1 MKLFRFG
8 PRGAERPG
16 VELTDGRRKD
26 CSTLF
31 DDWNG
36 AFLRDDGLAQLR
48 AMEATLVHLSDVPP
62 SARFGPC
69 VARPWKVICV
79 GLNYSDHARESGMPV
94 PSEPVI
100 FMKASNTVVGPYD
113 DIQIP
118 RHSRKTD
125 WEVELGVVIGR
136 ECRYLASETDAH
148 SAIAGYCISHDVSE
162 REFQLER
169 GGQWVKGKSCDT
181 FNPLGPWL
189 VTADSVTDPQ
199 QLELWLSVNGVARQ
213 HGSTRTMI
221 FSVTKIVHYLS
232 QFMTLEPGDV
242 ISTGTPPG
250 VGFGQK
256 PPVYLQSGD
265 VVELGISGLG
275 AQRQLCRS
283 SL

>member
-1 MKLFRFG
+1 M
-8 PRGAERPG
+8 
-16 VELTDGRRKD
+16 ELDHGCRKD
-26 CSTLF
+26 CSALF
-31 DDWNG
+31 EDWNG
-36 AFLRDDGLAQLR
+36 AFLAGGGLARLS
-48 AMEATLVHLSDVPP
+48 AMQTDLARLPDVPP
-62 SARFGPC
+62 SARLGSC

-100 FMKASNTVVGPYD
+100 FMKASNTVIGPFD

-136 ECRYLASETDAH
+136 ECRYLASEAEAQT
-148 SAIAGYCISHDVSE
+148 AIAGYCVSHDVSE
-162 REFQLER
+162 REFQLEC

-189 VTADSVTDPQ
+189 VTADAVTDPQ
-199 QLELWLSVNGVARQ
+199 QLNLWLRVNGVTRQ
-213 HGSTRTMI
+213 QGSTRTMI
-221 FSVTKIVHYLS
+221 FSVPKIVHYLS

-256 PPVYLQSGD
+256 PPVYLQPGD

-275 AQRQLCRS
+275 SQRQHCRA